1 LPAQQSVVALTIERC
16 DSLAHGDEIKAL
28 FLRNDRPTFPAFFDR
43 AYPYAVSAGGRSWV
57 ARDGRGAMV
66 GHLAAFPRVFRDATR
81 VARAALLVDNVFD
94 AAHRNFWSAVE
105 LCRRALADLSA
116 TGDFDFAYTDPTPP
130 GLALVRALR
139 FTQVGTLHRFVLP
152 LQPLYLGFFRI
163 KARAEP
169 LSVERVGGRDD
180 ARIAAALRA
189 LRPGARFRGERS
201 LDLYA
206 TRLGGETIPNWQWLL
221 LRAEREGGG
230 GTAVAGLV
238 LTARPP
244 GAATVSVIDAVWD
257 DARVSPAS
265 VLHAVA
271 RAARDDG
278 CKKLSMFTLAES
290 ALARSLKACGFV
302 RRADALPVVVHLSR
316 EGAELPPI
324 RDWSMTYF
332 DGSAW

>member
-1 LPAQQSVVALTIERC
+1 MGGASGSAAASATARGLARTTWCGGRATACGSPRGARAARSLPAQQSVVALTIERC

-43 AYPYAVSAGGRSWV
+43 AYPYAVSAGARSWV
-57 ARDGRGAMV
+57 ARDGRGVMV
-66 GHLAAFPRVFRDATR
+66 GHLAAFPRVFCDATR

-94 AAHRNFWSAVE
+94 AAHRTFWSAVE
-105 LCRRALADLSA
+105 R
-116 TGDFDFAYTDPTPP
+116 G
-130 GLALVRALR
+130 
-139 FTQVGTLHRFVLP
+139 
-152 LQPLYLGFFRI
+152 
-163 KARAEP
+163 
-169 LSVERVGGRDD
+169 GGRID
-180 ARIAAALRA
+180 ARSAAALQG
-189 LRPGARFRGERS
+189 LRPGARLGGGRWRA
-201 LDLYA
+201 LYA
-206 TRLGGETIPNWQWLL
+206 TGLGGAAIRSWRSLL
-221 LRAEREGGG
+221 LRAGREGGG

-244 GAATVSVIDAVWD
+244 GAATASVVDAVWD

>member
-1 LPAQQSVVALTIERC
+1 MVALTIERC

-43 AYPYAVSAGGRSWV
+43 AYPYAVSAGARSWV
-57 ARDGRGAMV
+57 ARDGRGVMV

-206 TRLGGETIPNWQWLL
+206 TRLGGETIPNWQWLV
-221 LRAEREGGG
+221 LRADPEGGG

-244 GAATVSVIDAVWD
+244 GAATASVIDAVWD